1 MLFPCKKCVC
11 LSTCK
16 AVAFENIKSQDQ
28 FYKIILS
35 KCTTILIHLK
45 YKQFNINDNVIS
57 LKPIQFFVFSKF
69 FGMSLIDPPIRK
81 IIYLPRRLYNNES
94 PCLLTF

>member
-16 AVAFENIKSQDQ
+16 AVAYENIKSQDR
-28 FYKIILS
+28 FYKITLS
-35 KCTTILIHLK
+35 KCITILTHLK
-45 YKQFNINDNVIS
+45 YKEFNINDNVIA
-57 LKPIQFFVFSKF
+57 LKPVQFNVFSKF
-69 FGMSLIDPPIRK
+69 FEMSLKELPIKK
-81 IIYLPRRLYNNES
+81 IIYLPRRLYNNEP